1 MSVDDSTGTPETD
14 VTVLRARAELL
25 EAALQ
30 ESRDQAARR
39 LIQAELKA
47 EAWKNGM
54 IDLDGLKLID
64 ANDIA
69 VDDSGEVKGAA
80 AVVARLRRSKP
91 WLFGAP
97 SSSSHAGVPASAP
110 TRQKLATEM
119 SLDEWRNARAELLRR
134 R

>member
-1 MSVDDSTGTPETD
+1 VDESAVIPETEI
-14 VTVLRARAELL
+14 TLLRARADLL
-25 EAALQ
+25 ETALQ
-30 ESRDQAARR
+30 DTRDQAARR

-47 EAWKNGM
+47 EAWKVGM
-54 IDLDGLKLID
+54 VDLDGLKLID

-69 VDDSGEVKGAA
+69 IDDNGDVKGAA
-80 AVVARLRRSKP
+80 AVVARLRRAKP
-91 WLFGAP
+91 WLFGAS

-119 SLDEWRNARAELLRR
+119 SLDEWRAARAELLRR

>member
-1 MSVDDSTGTPETD
+1 MDDTVAAPETEM
-14 VTVLRARAELL
+14 TVLRARAELL

-30 ESRDQAARR
+30 ETRDQAAQR

-64 ANDIA
+64 AGD
-69 VDDSGEVKGAA
+69 VTVSDDGDVKGAA

-91 WLFGAP
+91 WLFGLA

-119 SLDEWRNARAELLRR
+119 TLDEWRVARTELLRR

>member
-1 MSVDDSTGTPETD
+1 MDDSPTTAETELSL
-14 VTVLRARAELL
+14 LRARAEVL

-30 ESRDQAARR
+30 DTRHQATRR

-54 IDLDGLKLID
+54 VDLDGLKLIETGD
-64 ANDIA
+64 VSI
-69 VDDSGEVKGAA
+69 DDNGDVTGAA
-80 AVVARLRRSKP
+80 SVVTRLRRAKP
-91 WLFGAP
+91 WLFGTT
-97 SSSSHAGVPASAP
+97 SSSSHAGVPACVP

-119 SLDEWRNARAELLRR
+119 NLDEWRSARAELLRR

>member
-1 MSVDDSTGTPETD
+1 VDEPVGALETEM
-14 VTVLRARAELL
+14 TVLRARAELL

-30 ESRDQAARR
+30 ETREQAARR

-69 VDDSGEVKGAA
+69 VDDTGEVKGAA
-80 AVVARLRRSKP
+80 ALVARLRRSKP
-91 WLFGAP
+91 WLFGAG

-119 SLDEWRNARAELLRR
+119 SLDEWRAARAELLRR

>member
-1 MSVDDSTGTPETD
+1 VDDSADEPETE

-25 EAALQ
+25 AAALQ
-30 ESRDQAARR
+30 ETREQAAQR

-47 EAWKNGM
+47 EAWKSGM

-69 VDDSGEVKGAA
+69 IDDNGEVKGIA
-80 AVVARLRRSKP
+80 AVVARLRRAKP
-91 WLFGAP
+91 WLFGTG
-97 SSSSHAGVPASAP
+97 SSSSHAGVPASSP
-110 TRQKLATEM
+110 VRQKLATEM
-119 SLDEWRNARAELLRR
+119 NLDEWRSARAELLRR